1 MKRITTMLMCLLCTL
16 MIFGEK
22 HLMFRTLPIDGELK
36 TAVKEV
42 KKWGFMGMK
51 LKNVAAMMGT
61 LDGEEVIL
69 TLMATP
75 ESKTL
80 FSVAVL
86 YEGADKWEEV
96 LAQYNAVNAPLV
108 AQYGEPTDL
117 ISEWEAPYSLENNPL
132 QAIKDGKAK
141 YGSAYTAE
149 SGTIT
154 VNLISTD
161 GKMCIL
167 VAYIDKQNGILYKTE
182 GGTEVL
188 FNENEEG
195 DIIE

>member
-80 FSVAVL
+80 
-86 YEGADKWEEV
+86 
-96 LAQYNAVNAPLV
+96 LV

-188 FNENEEG
+188 FDENEEG